1 MPVSRR
7 APPVPGGKVPREYNP
22 YDIDRRINDFAVRSF
37 RDIADGDYIA
47 ARMACR
53 AELVPQF
60 LWSSQQAIE
69 KYLKCMLLMHRIKAK
84 VGHDI
89 DAALKLTEKLPFK
102 VQLRGRSRKFIEH
115 IDRNSR
121 SRYLEMSWDLHGHAL
136 MDLDI
141 TVWELRRYCQCLV
154 LHGTN
159 VLPFEAASLAEAQKR
174 VEESTAEN
182 AVTFC
187 IPGGALERILDAK
200 RHPARGPLLWQNML
214 FGVRKRRRVRI
225 KDFMHASNAPLYL
238 FPDMLDEL
246 LKYIYMPKDM
256 EVAYRAHWKAIQADP
271 SRRP

>member
-7 APPVPGGKVPREYNP
+7 PPPIPGGKVPADYDP
-22 YDIDRRINDFAVRSF
+22 YDIDRRLNDFAVRSF

-60 LWSSQQAIE
+60 LWSAQQAIE
-69 KYLKCMLLMHRIKAK
+69 KYLKCTLLMHRVRAK

-89 DAALKLTEKLPFK
+89 DAALKLTERLPFEVK
-102 VQLRGRSRKFIEH
+102 LTSRSRKFIGH
-115 IDRNSR
+115 IDKNGR
-121 SRYLEMSWDLHGHAL
+121 SRYLEVSWDLHGLAL

-141 TVWELRRYCQCLV
+141 TVWELRRYCQSLV
-154 LHGTN
+154 LQGKN
-159 VLPFEAASLAEAQKR
+159 VMPFEPAMLAEARKQ
-174 VEESTAEN
+174 VEESVVEK
-182 AVTFC
+182 AVDFC

-200 RHPARGPLLWQNML
+200 RHPAREPLLWQNTL
-214 FGVRKRRRVRI
+214 FGVRKRRRARV

-246 LKYIYMPKDM
+246 VKYVYMPKDM
-256 EVAYRAHWKAIQADP
+256 EAAYREHWKTIRADP
-271 SRRP
+271 TKRP